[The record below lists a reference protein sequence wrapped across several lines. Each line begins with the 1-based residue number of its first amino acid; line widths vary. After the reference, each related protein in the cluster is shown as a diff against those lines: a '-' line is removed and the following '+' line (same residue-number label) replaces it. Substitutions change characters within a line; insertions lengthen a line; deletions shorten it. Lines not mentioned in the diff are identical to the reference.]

1 MQDKASDEETIAFFR
16 AVADAAGLPV
26 MIDNNPVSFAIDVT
40 VGMLA
45 RLAEH
50 PRIAAVKESSDDVRR
65 VIRIR
70 NALGDRLRI
79 FTGVDNLA
87 LESLLVGAD
96 GWVAGLVDAFP
107 RETVAIRRLAKAGR
121 LEEAL
126 ALYSWLVPLLEL
138 DVSPHLVQNIKLDR
152 KSTRLNYVH

>member
-1 MQDKASDEETIAFFR
+1 MQYKASDEETIAFFR

-26 MIDNNPVSFAIDVT
+26 MIYNNPVSYAIDVT

-70 NALGDRLRI
+70 NALGDRSEERRVGKECVSTCI
-79 FTGVDNLA
+79 SRWSPFHYNNKQDNLH
-87 LESLLVGAD
+87 
-96 GWVAGLVDAFP
+96 
-107 RETVAIRRLAKAGR
+107 RRMKY
-121 LEEAL
+121 E
-126 ALYSWLVPLLEL
+126 
-138 DVSPHLVQNIKLDR
+138 QK
-152 KSTRLNYVH
+152 K